1 MAVIG
6 LDLGGTKL
14 SGAVFDSAGRMLSR
28 KVRQLGKKKGREVGR
43 LFQSIITDLISIIPD
58 KNLTFTA
65 LGVSVPGISHS
76 RQGTVWAPNIT
87 GWENYPLHNELTS
100 FLDNPDISVS
110 IDSDRACS
118 ILGEVWK
125 GAARGCKNAIFLA
138 VGTGIGAG
146 ILVDG
151 KVLRGS
157 DDIAGAIGWLA
168 LDRGYKKKY
177 KKFGCFEY
185 YASGNGLVRTVKE
198 LLRENKKYCGPLQQT
213 DRQEI
218 SAEDILRAS
227 NQGDPLAQKAINQAI
242 ELWGMAIA
250 NLISLFNPQ
259 KIILGGGIFGPGA
272 QFLDQIVQEA
282 TKWAQP
288 ISIHKVSIECSALQ
302 NDAALYGAAYLALK
316 K

>member
-28 KVRQLGKKKGREVGR
+28 EVRQLKKKKGKEVGK
-43 LFQSIITDLISIIPD
+43 LFQLIITDLINIILD

-65 LGVSVPGISHS
+65 LGISVPGISHTQ
-76 RQGTVWAPNIT
+76 QGTVWAPNIT
-87 GWENYPLHNELTS
+87 GWDNYPLYNELTT
-100 FLDNPDISVS
+100 FLDNPDIPVT

-118 ILGEVWK
+118 ILGEFWK
-125 GAARGCKNAIFLA
+125 GAARGCKDAVFLA

-168 LDRGYKKKY
+168 LDKGYKEKY

-198 LLRENKKYCGPLQQT
+198 MLRENKNYSGSLKQT
-213 DRQEI
+213 GHPGI
-218 SAEDILRAS
+218 SAENIFKAS
-227 NQGDPLAQKAINQAI
+227 NQGDPLAQKAIDQAI
-242 ELWGMAIA
+242 EFWGMAIA

-272 QFLDQIVQEA
+272 QFLDQIVREA

-288 ISIHKVSIECSALQ
+288 ISIHQVSIECSALQ
-302 NDAALYGAAYLALK
+302 TDAALYGAAYLALNK
-316 K
+316 